1 MPVIPQAAMRSSA
14 RDSGA
19 QATFFL
25 MNVRNLTFKG
35 GWARYNPPNFSKATA
50 MSPQKL
56 LSILLLA
63 ALPALG
69 LAQDMTFTG
78 DDPTRETVRN
88 IAQRAILNNPEVNA
102 KWYAFK
108 ASVDETDVA
117 RGGFFPRVDLIAGAG
132 REYLKQPLFSGS
144 KTTQEGY
151 YDRNGWLISLNQMLF
166 DGFATRNE
174 VKRLN
179 KAQLVRY
186 YELLDA
192 IENVTLE
199 AMRAYLDVLRYRF
212 LVDLAEDNY
221 VQHRATF
228 EQLVRR
234 TQSGVGRRVDL
245 EQAASR
251 LALAEVNLTTETAN
265 LHDVTARYQRL
276 INEAPPR
283 VLFPPALVGRAL
295 PGSQKA
301 ALEKMFIKN
310 PALLAA
316 QENIEAA
323 EFDIAVR
330 RAAYLPRLDFRA
342 RADNSE
348 NTLGIIGDR
357 VNNVAELVVTY
368 NLFNGGSDRARE
380 RQYMERRNIAIE
392 LRDKSCRDTRQTLS
406 IAFNDV
412 QRLRDQVSF
421 LNTQVGLVEK
431 TRDAYRDQFN
441 VGQRTLLDLLDTE
454 NELLSAKRAAINA
467 DSDLT
472 LAYARVYAGM
482 GILAEG
488 LRLKR
493 PDMEAP
499 DPEDLSSVPAST
511 SCQPEPIKAP
521 GIDREALNARALALL
536 ETNRTAFTPQAASV
550 LAPQPATAAAAGA
563 AAPSGPQGEIS
574 DQIKLWAGMIARKD
588 FAAYEKFYAPGFAPD
603 GGLSRAGWA
612 ERQKERFA
620 QAGGVPLGV
629 QNIRVRL
636 EGLDRATAEFTQ
648 DYNDEM
654 RREATRKTLDF
665 VKVGSVWQINRE
677 TSAPAV
683 KK

>member
-1 MPVIPQAAMRSSA
+1 MPVTRPGEML
-14 RDSGA
+14 SGLKVCGA
-19 QATFFL
+19 KATSLL
-25 MNVRNLTFKG
+25 MNVRNLTFG
-35 GWARYNPPNFSKATA
+35 GGRARYNPPDFYKATA
-50 MSPQKL
+50 MSPKKL
-56 LSILLLA
+56 LSILMLA

-102 KWYAFK
+102 KWHAFK

-117 RGGFFPRVDLIAGAG
+117 RGGFFPRVDLIAGTG
-132 REYLKQPLFSGS
+132 RESIKQPPTNQKS
-144 KTTQEGY
+144 Y

-179 KAQLVRY
+179 KVQLVRY

-199 AMRAYLDVLRYRF
+199 AMRAYMDVLRYRF

-283 VLFPPALVGRAL
+283 VLFPTALIGRAM
-295 PGSQKA
+295 PPNQKA

-348 NTLGIIGDR
+348 NLLGIIGER

-421 LNTQVGLVEK
+421 LNTQVSLVEK

-511 SCQPEPIKAP
+511 SCQPEPIKSP

-536 ETNRTAFTPQAASV
+536 ETNRTAFAPQAASV
-550 LAPQPATAAAAGA
+550 LTPQPATAAAAAPGA
-563 AAPSGPQGEIS
+563 ASGPQGEIS
-574 DQIKLWAGMIARKD
+574 DQIKLWTGMIARKD
-588 FAAYEKFYAPGFAPD
+588 FAAYEKFYAPGFVPD

-612 ERQKERFA
+612 ARQKERFA
-620 QAGGVPLGV
+620 QVGSVPLGA

-636 EGLDRATAEFTQ
+636 EGLDRATAEFTL

-665 VKVGSVWQINRE
+665 VKVGNVWQINRE

>member
-1 MPVIPQAAMRSSA
+1 M
-14 RDSGA
+14 SGIRRAGRTQRVA
-19 QATFFL
+19 QATLLL
-25 MNVRNLTFKG
+25 MNAKNLTFRQVVP
-35 GWARYNPPNFSKATA
+35 RYNSPTFQEATA
-50 MSPQKL
+50 MSPIKL
-56 LSILLLA
+56 FSTLLLA
-63 ALPALG
+63 ALPALV
-69 LAQDMTFTG
+69 LAQDVTFTG
-78 DDPTRETVRN
+78 DDPARDTVRN
-88 IAQRAILNNPEVNA
+88 IAQRAVLNNPEVNA
-102 KWYAFK
+102 KWHAFK

-117 RGGFFPRVDLIAGAG
+117 RGGYFPRVDLIAGSG
-132 REYLKQPLFSGS
+132 REYLKQPVFSGS
-144 KTTQEGY
+144 KATQEGY

-199 AMRAYLDVLRYRF
+199 AMRVYLDVLRYRF

-283 VLFPPALVGRAL
+283 VIFPPALIGRGM
-295 PGSQKA
+295 PVTQKA
-301 ALEKMFIKN
+301 ALEKMFTKN

-392 LRDKSCRDTRQTLS
+392 LRDKSCRDTRQTLA
-406 IAFNDV
+406 IAYNDV

-472 LAYARVYAGM
+472 VAYARVYAGIGM
-482 GILAEG
+482 LAEG
-488 LRLKR
+488 LRLSR

-511 SCQPEPIKAP
+511 SCQPEPIKSP

-536 ETNRTAFTPQAASV
+536 ETNRTAFTPQASPV
-550 LAPQPATAAAAGA
+550 LTAPAGTAAPAGAAAAG
-563 AAPSGPQGEIS
+563 GPQGEIYE
-574 DQIKLWAGMIARKD
+574 QIKLWAAMIARKD
-588 FAAYEKFYAPGFAPD
+588 FAAYEKFYAPDFVPD
-603 GGLSRAGWA
+603 GGLSRAEWA
-612 ERQKERFA
+612 ARQKERFA
-620 QAGGVPLGV
+620 QAGNVPVGA
-629 QNIRVRL
+629 QNVKVRL
-636 EGLDRATAEFTQ
+636 EGLDRASAEFSQ
-648 DYNDEM
+648 DYNDEL
-654 RREATRKTLDF
+654 RREATRKTMNF
-665 VKVGSVWQINRE
+665 VKVGNVWQINRE